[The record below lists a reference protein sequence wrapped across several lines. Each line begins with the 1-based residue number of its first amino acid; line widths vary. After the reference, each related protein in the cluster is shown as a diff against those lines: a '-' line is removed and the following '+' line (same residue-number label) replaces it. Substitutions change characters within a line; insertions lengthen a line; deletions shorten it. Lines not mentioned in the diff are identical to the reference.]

1 MLILGIIY
9 LTLQR
14 QVYNPQLN
22 SSSME
27 FVTTLRSASKFSRL
41 MESPAML
48 SETVRLE
55 PPKAVFASYDEIV
68 RRARMQLRNR
78 LNEMMLAVDA
88 HLLKPR

>member
-1 MLILGIIY
+1 MNDETGIVSIKSIEFEFDGVRHNP
-9 LTLQR
+9 TVCFEVLQT
-14 QVYNPQLN
+14 NG
-22 SSSME
+22 
-27 FVTTLRSASKFSRL
+27 K
-41 MESPAML
+41 PAML

-55 PPKAVFASYDEIV
+55 PPKAVFESYDEIV